1 MNTLTQLEKEILQ
14 ITPLPEPPPEFLSN
28 LAARIANPLN
38 PEPKP
43 QGRFRLAWTATAI
56 IAVVFLSVALIG
68 PGKVWAQIQS
78 WLGLLP
84 GVGLIEPDTPIRV
97 LKETV
102 SQTRDGITV
111 EVYKAALTPKQS
123 YIYFNI
129 FDLPSSAYSGD
140 ESQPGCII
148 PQYLE
153 TEDGQRFKAFSDSE
167 YELIP
172 PEINAL
178 TLVIPCLRNTLAG
191 TTPKD
196 WRLPLEFV
204 PSEGPLELTPVYVFP
219 TATPLPTSEQSE
231 LTPVLENEIQIVVSH
246 SLVEGNDLILAGF
259 IRGLEEKY
267 RNLIGDLEL
276 FDADGHPVT
285 FTYDQHQ
292 TGLQNA
298 LSNHIGSWVIRFKTE
313 GLAFPLKI
321 RQSYVEISSAL
332 QGESASLTL
341 TFPDEYLLHD
351 LPVNQSFEIAGERM
365 ELYFVR
371 AQPSQFGGYQ
381 YDFYFRDHP
390 IIKNLEVSVQGIPS
404 MPQTTS
410 LRGSEMHGEPV
421 FMSSVWMETGAL
433 HGNVAVE
440 FSKPVKVLETVTLTQ
455 SFTPPTD
462 LLSQIHSVSVEE
474 QACIDFL
481 DVSERDN
488 RHSIMPSGKVL
499 IYQEIAPFEG
509 FGLVLYDLDGSERKI
524 IGVNLTHSDIS
535 PDGKTIV
542 YFMRDKG
549 LWLYDVTSESNKQL
563 SDLQGSDLRWSPDGQ
578 WIAFQSFAGVT
589 MVSSDGSQILK
600 PSEQGVGNIVGW
612 SADSLRLYFRK
623 ASSNDSQGRLFV
635 HSLQTDK
642 TELSEMIDAKSFISR
657 SFTISPDEQSA
668 VYVQSGQ
675 NWVLDNFKTG
685 ELKQLSNGVTLYDP
699 VWLENGWLLFNLY
712 DPVRGTN
719 GAPLMINPDTCE
731 VIHLPE
737 ELSGQA
743 FGIWLDQ

>member
-28 LAARIANPLN
+28 LAARIANPFN
-38 PEPKP
+38 PKSKP
-43 QGRFRLAWTATAI
+43 QARVRLALAAIAI
-56 IAVVFLSVALIG
+56 IVFVLLSVAMIG
-68 PGKVWAQIQS
+68 PGKAWAQIQS

-140 ESQPGCII
+140 ESEPGCIM

-153 TEDGQRFKAFSDSE
+153 TEDGHRFKAFSDSE

-172 PEINAL
+172 PEIDAL
-178 TLVIPCLRNTLAG
+178 TLVIPCLRNTQTG
-191 TTPKD
+191 TAPED

-219 TATPLPTSEQSE
+219 TATSLPTSEQPE
-231 LTPVLENEIQIVVSH
+231 QTPVVENEIRIVVSH
-246 SLVEGNDLILAGF
+246 SIVEGKNLILAGF
-259 IRGLEEKY
+259 IRGLKEEY

-276 FDADGHPVT
+276 FDANGHPVP
-285 FTYDQHQ
+285 FTHDLHQ

-298 LSNHIGSWVIRFKTE
+298 LSNYIGSWVIRVKTE
-313 GLAFPLKI
+313 GLTFPLEI
-321 RQSYVEISSAL
+321 RRSYVEISLPL
-332 QGESASLTL
+332 QDEKASLTL
-341 TFPDEYLLHD
+341 TFPDEYSLND
-351 LPVNQSFEIAGERM
+351 LRVNQSIEIAGETM

-381 YDFYFRDHP
+381 YDFYFKEHP
-390 IIKNLEVSVQGIPS
+390 VIKNLEVSMQGIPS
-404 MPQTTS
+404 LPQTTCI
-410 LRGSEMHGEPV
+410 RCSEMHGEPV

-433 HGNVAVE
+433 HGKVAVE
-440 FSKPVKVLETVTLTQ
+440 FGKPVKVVETVTLTQ
-455 SFTPPTD
+455 SFTPPAD
-462 LLSQIHSVSVEE
+462 LLSQIHSASDKD

-481 DVSERDN
+481 NVSERDN
-488 RHSIMPSGKVL
+488 PDSTMPNGKVL

-509 FGLVLYDLDGSERKI
+509 YGLVLYDLDGTERKI

-535 PDGKTIV
+535 PDGKIIV
-542 YFMRDKG
+542 YFIRDKG
-549 LWLYDVTSESNKQL
+549 LWLYDITSESSKQV
-563 SDLQGSDLRWSPDGQ
+563 SDLQGSDLRWSPDGK
-578 WIAFQSFAGVT
+578 WIAFQSFAGATV
-589 MVSSDGSQILK
+589 MSSDGSQILK
-600 PSEQGVGNIVGW
+600 PSDQGVGNIVGW

-635 HSLQTDK
+635 YSLQTGK
-642 TELSEMIDAKSFISR
+642 TGLSEMIDAKSFISR

-675 NWVLDNFKTG
+675 NWVLDNFQTG
-685 ELKQLSNGVTLYDP
+685 EVKQLSNGVTLYYP

-719 GAPLMINPDTCE
+719 GAPLMVNPDTCE

-737 ELSGQA
+737 KLSGQV
-743 FGIWLDQ
+743 FGVWLE

>member
-28 LAARIANPLN
+28 LAARIANPLI

-43 QGRFRLAWTATAI
+43 QARFRLAWTTLAI
-56 IAVVFLSVALIG
+56 IAIAILSVAVIG

-153 TEDGQRFKAFSDSE
+153 TEDGRRFEAFSDSE

-172 PEINAL
+172 PEIDAL

-191 TTPKD
+191 TTPED

-219 TATPLPTSEQSE
+219 TATPLPTSEQPE
-231 LTPVLENEIQIVVSH
+231 QTPVVENEIRIVVSH
-246 SLVEGNDLILAGF
+246 SMVEGKNLILAGF
-259 IRGLEEKY
+259 IRGLKEEY

-276 FDADGHPVT
+276 FDANGHPVP
-285 FTYDQHQ
+285 FTYDLHQ

-298 LSNHIGSWVIRFKTE
+298 LSNYIGSWVIRFKTE
-313 GLAFPLKI
+313 GLTFPLEI
-321 RQSYVEISSAL
+321 RRSYVEISLPL
-332 QGESASLTL
+332 QDEKASLTL
-341 TFPDEYLLHD
+341 TFPDEYSLND
-351 LPVNQSFEIAGERM
+351 LPINQSVEIAGESM

-381 YDFYFRDHP
+381 YDFYFKEHP
-390 IIKNLEVSVQGIPS
+390 VIKNLEVSMQGIPS
-404 MPQTTS
+404 LPQTTCI
-410 LRGSEMHGEPV
+410 RCSEMHGEPV

-433 HGNVAVE
+433 HGNVAIE
-440 FSKPVKVLETVTLTQ
+440 FGKPVKVVETVTLTQ
-455 SFTPPTD
+455 SFNPPAD
-462 LLSQIHSVSVEE
+462 LLSQIHSVSGEN
-474 QACIDFL
+474 QACIDYFNASKTANPDSTL
-481 DVSERDN
+481 
-488 RHSIMPSGKVL
+488 PTGKVL
-499 IYQEIAPFEG
+499 LYQEIAPFEG
-509 FGLVLYDLDGSERKI
+509 YGLVLYDLDGTERKI
-524 IGVNLTHSDIS
+524 IGNNLTHSDIS

-542 YFMRDKG
+542 YFIRDKG
-549 LWLYDVTSESNKQL
+549 LWLYDIASESSKQI
-563 SDLQGSDLRWSPDGQ
+563 SDLQGSDLRWSPDGK
-578 WIAFQSFAGVT
+578 WIAFQSFAGAT
-589 MVSSDGSQILK
+589 IVSSDGSQILK
-600 PSEQGVGNIVGW
+600 PSDQGVGNIVGW

-635 HSLQTDK
+635 HSLQTGK
-642 TELSEMIDAKSFISR
+642 TELSEVINAESFISR
-657 SFTISPDEQSA
+657 SFSISPDEQSA
-668 VYVQSGQ
+668 VFVKSGQ
-675 NWVLDNFKTG
+675 NWVFDNFQTG
-685 ELKQLSNGVTLYDP
+685 EVKQLSDGVTLYDP

-712 DPVRGTN
+712 DPIRGTN
-719 GAPLMINPDTCE
+719 GAPLMINPNTCE

-737 ELSGQA
+737 ELSGQV
-743 FGIWLDQ
+743 FGVWLDQ

>member
-1 MNTLTQLEKEILQ
+1 MNTLTQLEKEILH
-14 ITPLPEPPPEFLSN
+14 ITPLPDPAPEFLSN
-28 LAARIANPLN
+28 LASRIATPFNPK
-38 PEPKP
+38 PKP
-43 QGRFRLAWTATAI
+43 QARIRLAWAAMAI
-56 IAVVFLSVALIG
+56 IVFVLLSVAMIG

-123 YIYFNI
+123 FIYYNI

-153 TEDGQRFKAFSDSE
+153 TDDGQRFEAFSDSE
-167 YELIP
+167 YEQIP
-172 PEINAL
+172 PETNAL

-191 TTPKD
+191 TTPED
-196 WRLPLEFV
+196 WRFLLEFV

-231 LTPVLENEIQIVVSH
+231 QTPVVENEIQIVVSH
-246 SLVEGNDLILAGF
+246 SLMEGKDLVLGGY

-267 RNLIGDLEL
+267 RNLIGDLQL
-276 FDADGHPVT
+276 FDADGHLVP
-285 FTYDQHQ
+285 FIYDLHQ

-298 LSNHIGSWVIRFKTE
+298 LSNHIGSWVIRFKPE
-313 GLAFPLKI
+313 MVAFPLEI

-332 QGESASLTL
+332 KGERASLTL
-341 TFPDEYLLHD
+341 TFPDEYSLND
-351 LPVNQSFEIAGERM
+351 LSVNQSIEIAGESM

-381 YDFYFRDHP
+381 YDFYFKEHP
-390 IIKNLEVSVQGIPS
+390 VIKNLEVSMQGIPS
-404 MPQTTS
+404 LPQTTCI
-410 LRGSEMHGEPV
+410 RCSEMHGEPV

-433 HGNVAVE
+433 HGNVSVE
-440 FSKPVKVLETVTLTQ
+440 FGKPVKVIETVTLTQ
-455 SFTPPTD
+455 SFTPPAD
-462 LLSQIHSVSVEE
+462 LLSQIHSAADED

-481 DVSERDN
+481 NVSERDN
-488 RHSIMPSGKVL
+488 SDGTMPNGKVL

-509 FGLVLYDLDGSERKI
+509 YGLVLYDLDGSERKI
-524 IGVNLTHSDIS
+524 IGNNLTHSEIS

-549 LWLYDVTSESNKQL
+549 LWLFDIASESSKQI
-563 SDLQGSDLRWSPDGQ
+563 SDLQGSDLRWSPDGK
-578 WIAFQSFAGVT
+578 WIAFQSFAGAT
-589 MVSSDGSQILK
+589 IMSSDGSQILK
-600 PSEQGVGNIVGW
+600 QSEQGVGNIVGW

-635 HSLQTDK
+635 YSLQTGK
-642 TELSEMIDAKSFISR
+642 TELFEMIDAESFISR

-675 NWVLDNFKTG
+675 NWVLDNFRTG
-685 ELKQLSNGVTLYDP
+685 EVKQLSNGITLYDP
-699 VWLENGWLLFNLY
+699 VWLENGWILFNLY
-712 DPVRGTN
+712 DPIRGTN

-737 ELSGQA
+737 ELSGQV
-743 FGIWLDQ
+743 FGVWLDQ

>member
-28 LAARIANPLN
+28 LAARIANPFN
-38 PEPKP
+38 PKPKP
-43 QGRFRLAWTATAI
+43 QARVRLAWAAIAI
-56 IAVVFLSVALIG
+56 IVFVLLSVAMIG
-68 PGKVWAQIQS
+68 PGKAWAQIQS

-102 SQTRDGITV
+102 SQTRAGITV
-111 EVYKAALTPKQS
+111 EVNKAALTPKQS
-123 YIYFNI
+123 YIYFDI
-129 FDLPSSAYSGD
+129 FDLPSSSYSGD
-140 ESQPGCII
+140 ESEPGCII

-153 TEDGQRFKAFSDSE
+153 TKDGQRFEALSDSE
-167 YELIP
+167 YERIP
-172 PEINAL
+172 PEINTL
-178 TLVIPCLRNTLAG
+178 TLVIPCLRNTQTG
-191 TTPKD
+191 TTPED

-204 PSEGPLELTPVYVFP
+204 PSEGPLELTPVYVLP

-231 LTPVLENEIQIVVSH
+231 QTPVLESEIQIVVSH
-246 SLVEGNDLILAGF
+246 SLVEGKDLILAGF

-267 RNLIGDLEL
+267 RSLISDFEL
-276 FDADGHPVT
+276 FDANGHPVP
-285 FTYDQHQ
+285 FIYDLHQ

-298 LSNHIGSWVIRFKTE
+298 LSNYIGSWVIRFKPE
-313 GLAFPLKI
+313 GLAFPLEI
-321 RQSYVEISSAL
+321 RQSYAEISSAL
-332 QGESASLTL
+332 QGENASLTL
-341 TFPDEYLLHD
+341 TFPDEYSIPD
-351 LPVNQSFEIAGERM
+351 LPVNQSFELAGERM

-381 YDFYFRDHP
+381 YDFYFKEHP
-390 IIKNLEVSVQGIPS
+390 VIKNLEVSVQGRPS
-404 MPQTTS
+404 LPQITY
-410 LRGSEMHGEPV
+410 LHGGEMHGEPV

-455 SFTPPTD
+455 SFTPPAD
-462 LLSQIHSVSVEE
+462 LLSQIHSASDEE
-474 QACIDFL
+474 QACIEFF

-488 RHSIMPSGKVL
+488 ADSTIPSGKIL
-499 IYQEIAPFEG
+499 LYQEIAAFEG
-509 FGLVLYDLDGSERKI
+509 SGLVLYDLDGTERKT

-542 YFMRDKG
+542 YFIRDKG
-549 LWLYDVTSESNKQL
+549 LWLYDITSESNKQI

-578 WIAFQSFAGVT
+578 WIAFQSFAGATV
-589 MVSSDGSQILK
+589 VSSDGSQILK

-623 ASSNDSQGRLFV
+623 ASANDSQGRLFV
-635 HSLQTDK
+635 HSLQTGK
-642 TELSEMIDAKSFISR
+642 TELTEMIDAESFISR
-657 SFTISPDEQSA
+657 SFSISPDEQSA

-675 NWVLDNFKTG
+675 NWVLDNFRTG
-685 ELKQLSNGVTLYDP
+685 ELKQLSDGVTLYDP

-712 DPVRGTN
+712 DPIRGTN
-719 GAPLMINPDTCE
+719 GAPLMINPDNCE

-737 ELSGQA
+737 ELSGQV
-743 FGIWLDQ
+743 FGVWLDQ